1 MEKMTFWGYRR
12 PDGRVGIRNKI
23 LILPASV
30 CASDTTRIIASQ
42 VESAAGRERGFLP
55 CSARSLE
62 SGSSAICATGSIVF
76 CGSSSQVPSDQ
87 QFTMDVMAGYA
98 ANPNVYG
105 TVVVSLG
112 CENCQMDLVLD
123 AIKERTN
130 KPIRHFIIQEN
141 GGTISTVEKAVRA
154 AKEMA
159 QEASLLQK
167 EEFDF
172 SELIIGTEC
181 GGSDPTSGL
190 AANVLI
196 GEMSDRMVELGGT
209 SILSETTE
217 FIGAEHIL
225 ARRGKTKEISDR
237 IYQIVHDYEHAIKL
251 VGHDI
256 REGNPSPGN
265 KEGGLTTLEEKSLG
279 CIHKGGH
286 SEVTAV
292 YDYAKQV
299 ESKQGLV
306 IMDTPGNDPSSV
318 AAMVAGGCQIVVFS
332 TGRGTPTGNPL
343 APVIK
348 ITGNK
353 VTFANMSDNIDI
365 DASPYIYGTKTMTE
379 LGDELMKEI
388 KEVAD
393 GKLTKAEA
401 LGYTEM
407 AIARVC
413 NYM

>member
-1 MEKMTFWGYRR
+1 MNFYGYKR
-12 PDGRVGIRNKI
+12 PDGRVGVRNKV

-30 CASDTTRIIASQ
+30 CASDTTRIVSQQVVGSVTFNNQLGCSQ
-42 VESAAGRERGFLP
+42 VA
-55 CSARSLE
+55 
-62 SGSSAICATGSIVF
+62 
-76 CGSSSQVPSDQ
+76 SDQ

-105 TVVVSLG
+105 TVVISLG
-112 CENCQMDLVLD
+112 CENCQMDLVVD
-123 AIKERTN
+123 AIKARTN
-130 KPIRHFIIQEN
+130 KPLKQVIIQEA
-141 GGTISTVEKAVRA
+141 GGTLKAIDQAVRY
-154 AKEMA
+154 AKEMVE
-159 QEASLLQK
+159 EASLLQK
-167 EEFDF
+167 EELPM

-190 AANVLI
+190 ASNPLI
-196 GEMSDRMVELGGT
+196 GQLSDLIIKEGGT

-225 ARRGKTKEISDR
+225 ARRAATPEVHDR
-237 IYQIVHDYEHAIKL
+237 IYEIVHRYEKALQL
-251 VGHDI
+251 VGEEV

-265 KEGGLTTLEEKSLG
+265 KAGGLTCLEEKSLG

-286 SEVTAV
+286 SPVMAV

-299 ESKQGLV
+299 EAKSGLV

-318 AAMVAGGCQIVVFS
+318 AGMVAGGAQIVVFS

-348 ITGNK
+348 ITGNRI
-353 VTFANMSDNIDI
+353 TFANMEDNIDV
-365 DASPYIYGTKTMTE
+365 DASPIIYGTKTLEE
-379 LGDELMKEI
+379 LGDELMKLTQ
-388 KEVAD
+388 EVAC
-393 GKLTKAEA
+393 GKQTKAES

-413 NYM
+413 NFV

>member
-1 MEKMTFWGYRR
+1 MTFWGYRR

-42 VESAAGRERGFLP
+42 VESAVTFNNQNG
-55 CSARSLE
+55 C
-62 SGSSAICATGSIVF
+62 
-76 CGSSSQVPSDQ
+76 SQVPSDQ

-265 KEGGLTTLEEKSLG
+265 KAGGISTLEEKALG
-279 CIHKGGH
+279 CTQKCGKSYVSGVMPYGERLQKKGLNLL
-286 SEVTAV
+286 SA
-292 YDYAKQV
+292 
-299 ESKQGLV
+299 
-306 IMDTPGNDPSSV
+306 PGNDLV
-318 AAMVAGGCQIVVFS
+318 AATTLAASGCHMVLFT
-332 TGRGTPTGNPL
+332 TGRGTPFGTFVPTMKISTNSTLAKNKPGWIDFNAGVTCERFIDYIIKVASGEFVNNEKKGYREIAIFKTG
-343 APVIK
+343 
-348 ITGNK
+348 
-353 VTFANMSDNIDI
+353 VT
-365 DASPYIYGTKTMTE
+365 
-379 LGDELMKEI
+379 L
-388 KEVAD
+388 
-393 GKLTKAEA
+393 
-401 LGYTEM
+401 
-407 AIARVC
+407 
-413 NYM
+413 